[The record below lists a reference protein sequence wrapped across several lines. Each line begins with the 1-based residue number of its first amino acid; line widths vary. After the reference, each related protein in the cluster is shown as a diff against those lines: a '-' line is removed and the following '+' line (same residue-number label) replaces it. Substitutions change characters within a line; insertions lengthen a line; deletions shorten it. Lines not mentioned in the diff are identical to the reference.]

1 MSAQVKVKKER
12 ITGKAA
18 APLGA
23 LAATAG
29 MGKGTQLA
37 LRAKGYASW
46 PVEKRVEFFARTG
59 VNWAELKKRL
69 TEKHMAPTDDESTG
83 LLKDLR
89 AVYDSVAL
97 PKNMTYGGSQKHRFP
112 RPGEPSLQAR
122 FCAKS
127 SQDLLE
133 GVERPH
139 ECCHKRGVGAS
150 SATMIRQPWVRGVS
164 AYFYRG
170 HNPNYDAYKL
180 RPGLWVHP
188 NDRKFYP
195 ALIGQKTYTFKEYVG
210 MPEYQNVITKM
221 FGDSAECPQVQHC
234 RRKPGSDISATCDMV
249 TGCHGYRNTTYLD
262 ESHVD
267 SAVEAL
273 KAHAFVGLL
282 EAYNASVLLA
292 AAEFGV
298 TNLEEDDFA
307 QSRPSAA
314 LQADCSPSR
323 VLRADA
329 DACRAAFSA
338 YSLDNVVYERAH
350 RLFCD
355 RLDVKGL
362 LERDD
367 VRKELTKRKLC
378 GEVDYSNVEHV
389 CGPLE
394 TPGAYEKLRTLR
406 AACVPGGLGRLKKN
420 PRQPPPQPRPREWW
434 LSTYGYHYDGDRTPA
449 S

>member
-1 MSAQVKVKKER
+1 M
-12 ITGKAA
+12 
-18 APLGA
+18 
-23 LAATAG
+23 
-29 MGKGTQLA
+29 
-37 LRAKGYASW
+37 
-46 PVEKRVEFFARTG
+46 
-59 VNWAELKKRL
+59 NWAELKKRL
-69 TEKHMAPTDDESTG
+69 TEKRMTPDDESTG
-83 LLKDLR
+83 LLAELR
-89 AVYDSVAL
+89 AVYDRVAL

-127 SQDLLE
+127 SRDLVE
-133 GVERPH
+133 GIERPH

-188 NDRKFYP
+188 NDRKLYP
-195 ALIGQKTYTFKEYVG
+195 ALIGQKTYTFKEYLG

-249 TGCHGYRNTTYLD
+249 TGCHGYRNTTYLN
-262 ESHVD
+262 EEHVD
-267 SAVEAL
+267 AAVEAL

-338 YSLDNVVYERAH
+338 YALDNVVYERAH

-362 LERDD
+362 LDRDD

-394 TPGAYEKLRTLR
+394 TPAAFEKLKTLR

-434 LSTYGYHYDGDRTPA
+434 LSTYGYHYDGDRTPG
-449 S
+449 SS